1 MPRWVKLLVAG
12 GLLAA
17 LAAGVDWESLP
28 QRLARLQWWP
38 FALAILVTALQMPVN
53 AAKWGWSLRLHDVR
67 LPWPFLLRASCTA
80 YFFNNFLPSAIGGD
94 VYRIYRTVPPGGEK
108 SRAISAVLVERAVGL
123 AVMLANGSIG
133 ALLLLDSS
141 PLAVSYLSVVAVA
154 ALVGLAA
161 LPFVRH
167 LERIAFLAPLAANL
181 RRIAR
186 PRGEW
191 MSLVA
196 TSIVFQLQVALVLYL
211 AFLAVGVPLSIP
223 AALLITAAG
232 GIASVLPISISGIGV
247 VEGAI
252 AGSAVALGV
261 NYDLA
266 VLAAIAI
273 RLVVIPVSGACGIAY
288 LWDDGARV
296 SLGPTGGGAAGGDHL
311 MRDAASR
318 S

>member
-1 MPRWVKLLVAG
+1 MPRWIKFLIAG
-12 GLLAA
+12 ALLAA
-17 LAAGVDWESLP
+17 LGAGVDWESLP
-28 QRLARLQWWP
+28 QRLARLEWWP
-38 FALAILVTALQMPVN
+38 FALALLVTATQMPVN
-53 AAKWGWSLRLHDVR
+53 ATKWGWSLRLHDVR
-67 LPWPFLLRASCTA
+67 LPWPFLMRASCTA

-123 AVMLANGSIG
+123 GILLANGAIG
-133 ALLLLDSS
+133 AVLLWDAS
-141 PLAVSYLSVVAVA
+141 PLARSYLSVVAMVA
-154 ALVGLAA
+154 VAGLIA
-161 LPFVRH
+161 LPFARH
-167 LERIAFLAPLAANL
+167 VERIRFFAPLAANL

-191 MSLVA
+191 AWLVV
-196 TSIVFQLQVALVLYL
+196 TSIVFQIQVALVLYL
-211 AFLAVGVPLSIP
+211 AFLAVGVNLSIP

-261 NYDLA
+261 HYDQA

-288 LWDDGARV
+288 LWDDGARAP
-296 SLGPTGGGAAGGDHL
+296 LGASGGGDHSI
-311 MRDAASR
+311 RGAASR